1 MYDSEKEYQMMF
13 ERLKDICKQRNITN
27 YALAKATN
35 LSNSSISNLMNG
47 KTTPKVD
54 TLLRICS
61 ALDITI
67 VELIGEDEK
76 FNAEEMILIQNY
88 RGMSQEKRQLLK
100 IYIEILEAYKG
111 KIYM

>member
-47 KTTPKVD
+47 KTTPYVD

-100 IYIEILEAYKG
+100 IYIQILEAYKG
-111 KIYM
+111 KINM